1 MTKQTRSKAIGR
13 ATADL
18 KRPLALIVLFLLP
31 AVLLYLVFFV
41 YPMGQA
47 IRLSLFRGSA
57 AAERF
62 EYVGSENIAKLLL
75 EDASFWRAL
84 WHNVQFIFV
93 GGTATLVLALSL
105 AVGLTWCGRGRDFFR
120 IVFLF
125 PNVMSVVAVS
135 ILWSFVFNP
144 SFGLLNGLLRLMR
157 LEQFCRAWLGEP
169 ATALWAVMLIYVWCA
184 TGFYVVLFYAGLLR
198 IPKDYVEAAQID
210 GANFWQQ
217 FRHISLPLLSEILK
231 IAAVYIVINSVNI
244 FSLVFVINEGQP
256 SRYNDVL
263 LTYLYQQGFQN
274 GNFGYACAIGVM
286 ILITVLVFAVAVNR
300 LFRQEPVEL

>member
-1 MTKQTRSKAIGR
+1 MASGTPREMVGK

-18 KRPLALIVLFLLP
+18 RKPVRLIVFFLLP
-31 AVLLYLVFFV
+31 AVLLYLLFFV

-47 IRLSLFRGSA
+47 IRLSFYRGSA
-57 AAERF
+57 AAEKF
-62 EYVGSENIAKLLL
+62 QYVGLENISKLLL
-75 EDASFWRAL
+75 QDTSFWRAL
-84 WHNVQFIFV
+84 WHNIQFIFV
-93 GGTATLVLALSL
+93 AGTGTLVLALSL
-105 AVGLTWCGRGRDFFR
+105 AVGLTWCGRGRNFFR
-120 IVFLF
+120 VVFLF

-144 SFGLLNGLLRLMR
+144 SFGILNGLLRLMR
-157 LEQFCRAWLGEP
+157 LESLCRAWLGEP
-169 ATALWAVMLIYVWCA
+169 GTALWAVMLIHVWCA

-198 IPKDYVEAAQID
+198 IPKDYIEAAQID

-217 FRHISLPLLSEILK
+217 FRHISLPLLNEILK

-286 ILITVLVFAVAVNR
+286 ILLTVLIFAVAVNR